1 MLCFICFIAFSLCS
15 EIEIV
20 MMPIDFKCFIA
31 LVKVQ
36 LAAIRPRPLLNITL
50 VSHLNCRKYQD
61 VKSQLKIFQH
71 NKVFAMTGVSVDV
84 LINILVVCRVRLS
97 ANRIVVTPEVGCKQS
112 FKNLFVYLIKTDQS
126 VHVLLSHHL
135 SLSFN

>member
-36 LAAIRPRPLLNITL
+36 LEPLEPLESIR
-50 VSHLNCRKYQD
+50 
-61 VKSQLKIFQH
+61 
-71 NKVFAMTGVSVDV
+71 VDV

-135 SLSFN
+135 SLSSNQRHCLCLSSVSH